1 MSVRMPWLILVKPQL
16 MDLVVFFIFLATI
29 LPVSYGLL
37 DSLKHHNCVSKVLG
51 WGTNQM
57 VKIRVFEIIKE

>member
-1 MSVRMPWLILVKPQL
+1 MPWLILVKPQL
-16 MDLVVFFIFLATI
+16 MDLVVFFIFLVAI
-29 LPVSYGLL
+29 LPISYGLL
-37 DSLKHHNCVSKVLG
+37 DSLKHHNRVSKVLG